1 MQPFKPFIVEI
12 KGGIA
17 WLTLNRP
24 EKHNAMDVEFF
35 AVLPQHLQNL
45 TDDSDV
51 RVVVIK
57 AAGKS
62 FSAGTDLSSAAAMVG
77 SGGADERRNLHR
89 KILALQEGISAV
101 EKCCKPVIAAIHG
114 HCIGGGVD
122 LICACDIRI
131 AEKSTLFS
139 IRETRMGIIADLGTL
154 QRLPRIIGEGRTRE
168 LALSGRDFSAAEAC
182 EMGLVTRVCEG
193 QENLNDTAHA
203 LARQIADNPPLTV
216 MGVKEVLNYSR
227 DHGVDAGL
235 RYVAQKNAAMLLS
248 EDLTEAFTAFKE
260 KRKPHFKGK

>member
-1 MQPFKPFIVEI
+1 MQPSEPFIVEN

-24 EKHNAMDVEFF
+24 EKHNAMDLDFF

-89 KILALQEGISAV
+89 KILALQEGINAV

-114 HCIGGGVD
+114 HCIGGAVD

-154 QRLPRIIGEGRTRE
+154 QRLPRIIGEGRARE
-168 LALSGRDFSAAEAC
+168 LAFSGRDFSAAEAC

-193 QENLNDTAHA
+193 RENLYDTAET

-248 EDLTEAFTAFKE
+248 EDLTEAFTAFRE

>member
-1 MQPFKPFIVEI
+1 MRPSEPFVVEN
-12 KGGIA
+12 KDGIA
-17 WLTLNRP
+17 WLTLDRP
-24 EKHNAMDVEFF
+24 EKHNAMDLDFF
-35 AVLPQHLQNL
+35 ALLSQHLQNL
-45 TDDSDV
+45 SDDIDV

-62 FSAGTDLSSAAAMVG
+62 FSAGIDLPFAAAMVG
-77 SGGADERRNLHR
+77 GGGADERLNLHR

-101 EKCCKPVIAAIHG
+101 EKCSKPVIAAIHG
-114 HCIGGGVD
+114 HCIGGGID

-131 AEKSTLFS
+131 AEKSALFS

-154 QRLPRIIGEGRTRE
+154 QRLPRIIGEGCARE
-168 LALSGRDFSAAEAC
+168 LALSGRDFSAAEAWV
-182 EMGLVTRVCEG
+182 MGFVTRVCEG
-193 QENLNDTAHA
+193 RENLYDAAKT

-227 DHGVDAGL
+227 DHGIDAGL

-248 EDLTEAFTAFKE
+248 EDLTEAFAAFRE

>member
-1 MQPFKPFIVEI
+1 MQPSEPFTIENR
-12 KGGIA
+12 GGIA
-17 WLTLNRP
+17 WLTLDRP
-24 EKHNAMDVEFF
+24 EKHNAMDFEFF
-35 AVLPQHLQNL
+35 EVLLQHLQNL

-62 FSAGTDLSSAAAMVG
+62 FSAGTDLSSAAALVG

-89 KILALQEGISAV
+89 KILALQQGISSV
-101 EKCCKPVIAAIHG
+101 ENCCKPVIAAIHG

-139 IRETRMGIIADLGTL
+139 IRETRMGIVADLGTL

-168 LALSGRDFSAAEAC
+168 LALSGRDFNAAEAY
-182 EMGLVTRVCEG
+182 EMGLVTQVCEG
-193 QENLNDTAHA
+193 RENLYDAAHA

-216 MGVKEVLNYSR
+216 MGVKDVINYSR

-235 RYVAQKNAAMLLS
+235 RYVAQKNAAMLLP
-248 EDLTEAFTAFKE
+248 EDLMEAFAAFKE

>member
-1 MQPFKPFIVEI
+1 MQPSEPFIVENN
-12 KGGIA
+12 GGIA

-24 EKHNAMDVEFF
+24 EKHNAMDLDFF
-35 AVLPQHLQNL
+35 AVLSQHVQKL

-77 SGGADERRNLHR
+77 GGGADERRNLHR
-89 KILALQEGISAV
+89 KILVLQERISAV

-114 HCIGGGVD
+114 NCIGGAVD

-168 LALSGRDFSAAEAC
+168 LALSGRDFSAAEAF

-193 QENLNDTAHA
+193 LEDLHDTAYA

-216 MGVKEVLNYSR
+216 MGVKDVLNYSR

-235 RYVAQKNAAMLLS
+235 RYAAQKNAAMLLS
-248 EDLTEAFTAFKE
+248 EDLTEALAAFRE

>member
-1 MQPFKPFIVEI
+1 MQPSEPFIVENN
-12 KGGIA
+12 GGIA

-24 EKHNAMDVEFF
+24 EKHNAMDLDFF
-35 AVLPQHLQNL
+35 AVLPQHLQIL

-77 SGGADERRNLHR
+77 SGGANERRNLHR
-89 KILALQEGISAV
+89 KILVLQEGISAV

-154 QRLPRIIGEGRTRE
+154 QRLPRIIGEGRARE
-168 LALSGRDFSAAEAC
+168 LALSGRDFNAAEAY
-182 EMGLVTRVCEG
+182 EMGLVTRICEG
-193 QENLNDTAHA
+193 RENLYDTVEI
-203 LARQIADNPPLTV
+203 LARQIADNPPLKV
-216 MGVKEVLNYSR
+216 MGVKEVLNYSQ
-227 DHGVDAGL
+227 DYGVDSRL
-235 RYVAQKNAAMLLS
+235 RYVA
-248 EDLTEAFTAFKE
+248 
-260 KRKPHFKGK
+260 

>member
-1 MQPFKPFIVEI
+1 MQQSEPFIVEN

-24 EKHNAMDVEFF
+24 EKHNAMDLDFF
-35 AVLPQHLQNL
+35 AVLPQRLQNL

-77 SGGADERRNLHR
+77 GGGADERRNLHR
-89 KILALQEGISAV
+89 KILALQEGISSV

-154 QRLPRIIGEGRTRE
+154 QRLPRIIGEGRARE
-168 LALSGRDFSAAEAC
+168 LAFSGRDFSAAEAY
-182 EMGLVTRVCEG
+182 EMGLITRVCEG
-193 QENLNDTAHA
+193 RENTARHSGNTGPTDCRQPAPDGHGRQRSAQLQPRSRRRCRAALCRSEERRHA
-203 LARQIADNPPLTV
+203 AVGGFDGSLYRVQGKT
-216 MGVKEVLNYSR
+216 
-227 DHGVDAGL
+227 
-235 RYVAQKNAAMLLS
+235 Q
-248 EDLTEAFTAFKE
+248 TAFQ
-260 KRKPHFKGK
+260 R

>member
-1 MQPFKPFIVEI
+1 MQPSEPFIVE
-12 KGGIA
+12 KNDGIA

-24 EKHNAMDVEFF
+24 EKHNAMDLDFF
-35 AVLPQHLQNL
+35 AVLPQHFQNL

-62 FSAGTDLSSAAAMVG
+62 FSAGTDLSSVAAMVG
-77 SGGADERRNLHR
+77 SGGADERRSLYRN
-89 KILALQEGISAV
+89 ILALQEGINAV

-114 HCIGGGVD
+114 HCIGGAVD

-154 QRLPRIIGEGRTRE
+154 QRLPRIIGEGRARE
-168 LALSGRDFSAAEAC
+168 LAFSGRDFSAAEAR

-193 QENLNDTAHA
+193 REDLYEKAQT

-216 MGVKEVLNYSR
+216 MGVKEVMNYSR
-227 DHGVDAGL
+227 DHGIEAGL
-235 RYVAQKNAAMLLS
+235 RYAAQKNAAMLLS
-248 EDLTEAFTAFKE
+248 EDLLEALAAFRE